1 MNLSYKDAGVDLE
14 AAEAVV
20 KRIAELAK
28 TTNRQGVLG
37 GIGHFGA
44 FFELDLSGYSKP
56 VMVSSVDGVGT
67 KVKVACAMDRYKDI
81 GRDLVNHCVN
91 DIMCSGAD
99 PLYFLDYLSLSR
111 IEGHA
116 VIDLAE
122 GLAEACRQN
131 GVALI
136 GGETAEMPDIYKPGE
151 FDIAGCIVGI
161 VDKDNIIDG
170 SAVSVGDVLIGIR
183 SSGLHTNGYS
193 LARKIVELSED
204 AGYYKQYDDLGMS
217 MGEALLI
224 PHRSY
229 SEAIKA
235 LRKEAG
241 VHGISHITGGG
252 IEGNTRRLLR
262 DDQELAIDWDAWQWP
277 PLFQLLQKL
286 GNVTVAEMRS
296 VFNLGIGMVFVVAPD
311 AVKQVEQKL
320 RQLGESPVQ
329 IGTVIHRSGEE
340 AV

>member
-1 MNLSYKDAGVDLE
+1 MSLSYKDAGVDLE

-20 KRIAELAK
+20 KRIGELAK
-28 TTNRQGVLG
+28 TTTRPGVLG

-44 FFELDLSGYSKP
+44 FFELDLTGYSKP

-67 KVKVACAMDRYKDI
+67 KVKVACAMDRYTDI

-91 DIMCSGAD
+91 DIMCSGAE
-99 PLYFLDYLSLSR
+99 PLYFLDYLSLGR

-122 GLAEACRQN
+122 GLAAACREN
-131 GVALI
+131 GIALI

-161 VDKDNIIDG
+161 VDKDKIIDG
-170 SAVSVGDVLIGIR
+170 SKVAAGDVLIGIG

-193 LARKIVELSED
+193 LARKIVELSEG
-204 AGYYKQYDDLGMS
+204 AGYYKQYDSLGMS
-217 MGEALLI
+217 IGEALLQ

-229 SEAIKA
+229 SLCIAA
-235 LRKEAG
+235 LRSDEDL
-241 VHGISHITGGG
+241 HGISHITGGG

-262 DDQELAIDWDAWQWP
+262 KGLQLDIDWDAWEWP
-277 PLFQLLQKL
+277 PLFHLLQEL
-286 GNVTVAEMRS
+286 GNVAVEEMRS
-296 VFNLGIGMVFVVAPD
+296 VFNLGIGLVFVVAPQ
-311 AVKQVEQKL
+311 AEERIRTRLEQM
-320 RQLGESPVQ
+320 GEQPVC
-329 IGTVIHRSGEE
+329 IGRVVDG
-340 AV
+340 V